1 MPRFT
6 LHHYNFPKTIV
17 IQVKSSVRRDTI
29 VSTLEAS
36 SQQDLGAQSAIRI
49 TFCIQRLHTRVK
61 ALQLKSN
68 CPLALCESKFCCG
81 LADCAPFDN
90 TAFPTTK
97 QKESNMERFE
107 QNYCTVYTCY
117 TFYIWGGT
125 QQGEED
131 AADRQRVNVSNF
143 LDTTGGQAGP
153 RATAARRKS
162 QAARQKWVST
172 TTRRNFCPN
181 TVRTVTTWFS
191 SLC

>member
-6 LHHYNFPKTIV
+6 LHNYNFQKTIV

-107 QNYCTVYTCY
+107 QNCCTVYTCY
-117 TFYIWGGT
+117 TFYIWGGNT
-125 QQGEED
+125 ARWGGRSGSSTGQCVQLFGHN
-131 AADRQRVNVSNF
+131 RWSSW
-143 LDTTGGQAGP
+143 TTGY
-153 RATAARRKS
+153 
-162 QAARQKWVST
+162 
-172 TTRRNFCPN
+172 C
-181 TVRTVTTWFS
+181 S
-191 SLC
+191 SA